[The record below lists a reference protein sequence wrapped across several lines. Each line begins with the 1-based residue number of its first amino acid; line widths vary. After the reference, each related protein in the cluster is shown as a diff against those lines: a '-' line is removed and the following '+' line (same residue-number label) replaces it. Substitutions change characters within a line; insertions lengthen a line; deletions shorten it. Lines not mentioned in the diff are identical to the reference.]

1 MPVRNI
7 SHTTLGRMDQKH
19 FMIRLLRLSVIINML
34 RVLRK
39 KRSLIG
45 IQMLKERKRW
55 KRRKENRL
63 RMERRKKIR
72 LRMKRRHKIQGTN
85 LSTKKTK

>member
-7 SHTTLGRMDQKH
+7 RHTTLGRMDQRL

-39 KRSLIG
+39 KSVIG
-45 IQMLKERKRW
+45 FQMLKERKR
-55 KRRKENRL
+55 
-63 RMERRKKIR
+63 
-72 LRMKRRHKIQGTN
+72 MKRRREI
-85 LSTKKTK
+85 